1 MRSLQTSSGNFR
13 SAPEN
18 KSRTGRGRPTYSTC
32 ETDQTI
38 GGLNGRAGLPSGSDA
53 ILRSGIAAF
62 RTGAMASATLLG
74 TTAMVG
80 CAHKAEH
87 SPLEQQRSQFA
98 PCRMLLQGTSTG
110 AYAKIGP
117 WRVRARSNT
126 ATMVRGT
133 TIRTVSRD
141 ARRSDPNG
149 KHQQIIRRT
158 SGATRAGVIRCSCL
172 SESPSARQPAAE
184 NLVPDCADLHITKF
198 DCCGAINFASCDA
211 REARTEAL
219 RLFRL

>member
-126 ATMVRGT
+126 ATMVRRST
-133 TIRTVSRD
+133 RAIVSRD
-141 ARRSDPNG
+141 GRSHSEVRADALSNSDKANRSGRGRNKHRYLRRGNG
-149 KHQQIIRRT
+149 RSRVGRERDRVSMLVRLTPGVALSASQPCRSRR
-158 SGATRAGVIRCSCL
+158 AT
-172 SESPSARQPAAE
+172 PA
-184 NLVPDCADLHITKF
+184 
-198 DCCGAINFASCDA
+198 
-211 REARTEAL
+211 
-219 RLFRL
+219 